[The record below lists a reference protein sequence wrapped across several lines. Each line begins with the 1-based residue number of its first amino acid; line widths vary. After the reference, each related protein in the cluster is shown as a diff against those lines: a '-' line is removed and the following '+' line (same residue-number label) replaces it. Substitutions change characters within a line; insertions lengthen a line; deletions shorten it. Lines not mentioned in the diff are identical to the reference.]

1 MPNSAY
7 HVPTDEAA
15 LTATAGRSLQGLGCS
30 SCAGRGRL
38 SWYLPGVLSPSQ
50 LAGFGDRLPPSLG
63 AAYSYPVDGL
73 GRLGAG
79 AGSGRYNRAVDRGMY
94 ALPFVPFPG
103 QGSRG
108 LGQISADPSM
118 LFLGIGLLA
127 LGAFLFGSKH
137 GPRIRRHRV
146 ARLRRRLSR
155 LEAL

>member
-1 MPNSAY
+1 MPSAY
-7 HVPTDEAA
+7 YVPTDEAS

-30 SCAGRGRL
+30 SCSGGGRL
-38 SWYLPGVLSPSQ
+38 SWYIPGVLSPSQ
-50 LAGFGDRLPPSLG
+50 LAGYHLPPALG

-79 AGSGRYNRAVDRGMY
+79 AGSGRYNRAVDRSVY
-94 ALPFVPFPG
+94 QLPFLPFPG

-108 LGQISADPSM
+108 LGQISADPTI
-118 LFLGIGLLA
+118 LFVGIGLLA

-146 ARLRRRLSR
+146 ARLRRRLAR
-155 LEAL
+155 LEAA